1 MENNLLKY
9 AQKFIDLGYQAFP
22 TKEKA
27 PYNSFMWKTQK
38 AKLNDFEGTDQVA
51 IAMGDDNDFL
61 CIDIDIYKTD
71 DKKILTEILNEDLVT
86 FLHKNKLLYAET
98 TKSQGFHFIVKTKQ
112 KLSSKKITKVKT
124 SENKYE
130 CIIETKGVNGYV
142 VVYPSFGY
150 ENKCNFNLWD
160 LGYISDEELEGLFDI
175 LKSYNQ
181 EAVEASIPLINNSIF
196 EGKKVWDYYNE
207 EQSSIDYSKR
217 LLEQNGWKIKGKN
230 LIRPGKTEGTSAT
243 FGHVANNVFYVFS
256 TSCHPFEEGK
266 AYKPFNI
273 LTLLEFNGDYK
284 ESTKYLAKIYKNE
297 TSVALSEPIDKQK
310 DLLKDCFVDFR
321 KDVVLPPSIISF
333 IENYRTPSEKNIGV
347 LTLGDIS
354 VITGM
359 QKAKKTFFLNKI
371 VQSYLENGKVI
382 DERIVSEVPKNK
394 EKVCIIDTEQSEY
407 WANLNA
413 KRINKISNSDN
424 FDYLGLRKFNA
435 KERKEKIE
443 LYLNCY
449 GKNLG
454 LLIIDGI
461 VDLCFNSN
469 DMNESIEI
477 VNWLMK
483 ESAERQIHI
492 ICALHLN
499 PGLSNNGE
507 TKMRGFLGT
516 ILAQKAESVIQI
528 EKEKQNESQSKI
540 SAKDVRGRSFKPFC
554 IEINEDGIP
563 YFVSYGSRIEQN
575 EYSKIN
581 DSPF

>member
-9 AQKFIDLGYQAFP
+9 AQNFIDLGYQAFP

-243 FGHVANNVFYVFS
+243 FGFLANNVFYVFS

-333 IENYRTPSEKNIGV
+333 IEDYRTPSEKNIGV